1 MEGLGFFR
9 VELLVIRASST
20 LLSKSLDDLRLD
32 YSMGIVHHGVIPL
45 SINLY
50 DLVRMEI
57 MSAEPEIHEVVKRL
71 MELGKLKD
79 VPASLHRP
87 MSGSGDLITAHP
99 YLDFVEMLDNLTQ
112 GYSVFDR
119 GVNYSFITDQ
129 YGAISR

>member
-1 MEGLGFFR
+1 
-9 VELLVIRASST
+9 
-20 LLSKSLDDLRLD
+20 
-32 YSMGIVHHGVIPL
+32 
-45 SINLY
+45 
-50 DLVRMEI
+50 
-57 MSAEPEIHEVVKRL
+57 
-71 MELGKLKD
+71 LGKLKD

-87 MSGSGDLITAHP
+87 MGGSGDLITSHP